1 MRPTGSAVREH
12 HPPSVS
18 LEVIILGLI
27 SAVRPAT
34 SQAAVFALLRSTTAR
49 RSLLVFTLTGFAFS
63 VGIGLVVVIGF
74 DGARMAA
81 GESTFAALFDLV
93 AGVAALGF
101 AMGVHRGRLTRPRP
115 TPGGRTSGR
124 TSAVAERLRNAS
136 PWAAALAGVAT
147 HVPGLLYLVALNAI
161 AAGSP
166 SAVWALTQ
174 IAVYNALWF
183 SLPFAALVVAIRSPQ
198 TAELLLD
205 QLTAYAREH
214 QDRLIIVIF
223 GGVGLYL
230 TVKGVAALL

>member
-1 MRPTGSAVREH
+1 M
-12 HPPSVS
+12 S

-34 SQAAVFALLRSTTAR
+34 SQAAVFALLRSNTAR

-74 DGARMAA
+74 DGARAAA
-81 GESTFAALFDLV
+81 GTSTFAAVFDLV
-93 AGVAALGF
+93 AGVAAIGF
-101 AMGVHRGRLTRPRP
+101 ATGVQRGRLTRSRP
-115 TPGGRTSGR
+115 TTGGR

-166 SAVWALTQ
+166 SVVWALTQ
-174 IAVYNALWF
+174 VAVYNALWF

-214 QDRLIIVIF
+214 QDRLIVLIF
-223 GGVGLYL
+223 GAVGLYL

>member
-12 HPPSVS
+12 HPSSVS
-18 LEVIILGLI
+18 LEVLILGLI

-34 SQAAVFALLRSTTAR
+34 SQAAVFALLRSSTAR

-63 VGIGLVVVIGF
+63 VGVGLVVVIGF
-74 DGARMAA
+74 DGARTAA
-81 GESTFAALFDLV
+81 GESTFAAVFDLV

-101 AMGVHRGRLTRPRP
+101 ATGVQRGRLTRPRP
-115 TPGGRTSGR
+115 TTGGRTA
-124 TSAVAERLRNAS
+124 AVAERLRNAS
-136 PWAAALAGVAT
+136 PWAAAVAGVAT

-198 TAELLLD
+198 TAELLLN

-214 QDRLIIVIF
+214 QDRLIILIF
-223 GGVGLYL
+223 GAVGLYL

>member
-1 MRPTGSAVREH
+1 
-12 HPPSVS
+12 
-18 LEVIILGLI
+18 
-27 SAVRPAT
+27 
-34 SQAAVFALLRSTTAR
+34 
-49 RSLLVFTLTGFAFS
+49 
-63 VGIGLVVVIGF
+63 
-74 DGARMAA
+74 
-81 GESTFAALFDLV
+81 
-93 AGVAALGF
+93 
-101 AMGVHRGRLTRPRP
+101 
-115 TPGGRTSGR
+115 
-124 TSAVAERLRNAS
+124 
-136 PWAAALAGVAT
+136 LAGVAT

-174 IAVYNALWF
+174 VAVYNALWF

>member
-34 SQAAVFALLRSTTAR
+34 SQAAVFALLRSSTAR

-74 DGARMAA
+74 DGARTAA

-101 AMGVHRGRLTRPRP
+101 ATGVQRGRVTRPRP
-115 TPGGRTSGR
+115 SPGGR

-174 IAVYNALWF
+174 VAVYNALWF

-198 TAELLLD
+198 TAEMLLD
-205 QLTAYAREH
+205 QLTAYARAH

-230 TVKGVAALL
+230 TVKGVAGLL

>member
-12 HPPSVS
+12 HPSSVS
-18 LEVIILGLI
+18 LEVLILGLI

-34 SQAAVFALLRSTTAR
+34 SQAAVFALLRSSTAR

-63 VGIGLVVVIGF
+63 VGVGLVVVIGF
-74 DGARMAA
+74 DGARTAA
-81 GESTFAALFDLV
+81 GESTFAAVFDLV

-101 AMGVHRGRLTRPRP
+101 ATGVQRGRLTRPRP
-115 TPGGRTSGR
+115 TTGGRTA
-124 TSAVAERLRNAS
+124 AVAERLRNAS
-136 PWAAALAGVAT
+136 PWAAAVAGVAT

-166 SAVWALTQ
+166 SRCGRSRRSRCTTR
-174 IAVYNALWF
+174 
-183 SLPFAALVVAIRSPQ
+183 SGSRCRSPRSMVAIRSPQ

-214 QDRLIIVIF
+214 QDRLIVVIF